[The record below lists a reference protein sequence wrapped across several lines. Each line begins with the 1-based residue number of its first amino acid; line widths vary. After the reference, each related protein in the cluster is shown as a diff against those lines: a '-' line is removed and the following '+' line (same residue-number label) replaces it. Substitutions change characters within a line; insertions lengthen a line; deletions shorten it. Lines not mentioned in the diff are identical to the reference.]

1 MHGFDLLDLGRVI
14 GNEYLLMDSGTTIYH
29 ATVVYNCICLSL
41 IKLCLSELSAAESK
55 AWAQI
60 AC

>member
-29 ATVVYNCICLSL
+29 ATVVLYLCI
-41 IKLCLSELSAAESK
+41 
-55 AWAQI
+55 I
-60 AC
+60 AYA